1 MFCGRWKHK
10 TTTLFL
16 FFKFA
21 NIWQT
26 EPDEISV
33 LSLKQ
38 RNSLFILSY
47 AFVDVKLD
55 WIGQSF
61 RVVPNMVLSKVNIY
75 EHQRKQTYDSY
86 TFQPLMSLWYYY
98 IKQELTNFNLC
109 VFVSDAFF
117 SLQDIQ
123 LVNFGHLIKDGELL
137 IKVSDQPPKKRW
149 EYKVKIFKS
158 KFKSSVYY
166 PFPLWGSVL
175 CDNRVKTLYI
185 SNSN

>member
-1 MFCGRWKHK
+1 MFFLETIIWKPSLQPLKSRFSSNFPCASHFFVHFFAVTARLRCETALFHVLWKVK
-10 TTTLFL
+10 TQDNNSFL

-38 RNSLFILSY
+38 RNSLFKLSY

-86 TFQPLMSLWYYY
+86 TFQPLMSLWYY
-98 IKQELTNFNLC
+98 
-109 VFVSDAFF
+109 
-117 SLQDIQ
+117 
-123 LVNFGHLIKDGELL
+123 
-137 IKVSDQPPKKRW
+137 
-149 EYKVKIFKS
+149 
-158 KFKSSVYY
+158 
-166 PFPLWGSVL
+166 
-175 CDNRVKTLYI
+175 
-185 SNSN
+185 